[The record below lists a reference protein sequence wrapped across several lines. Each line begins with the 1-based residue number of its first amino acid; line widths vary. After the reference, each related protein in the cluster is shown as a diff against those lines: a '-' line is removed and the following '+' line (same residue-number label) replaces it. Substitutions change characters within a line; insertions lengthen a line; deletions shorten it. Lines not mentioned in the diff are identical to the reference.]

1 MFVLMLGILIAA
13 AVVAT
18 IIAVFR
24 VGSDSSGLLKNF
36 RVGFLTIAAAY
47 SGLVS
52 LLCLAAAAWGMNTR
66 LPWASGVYMYLIPAL
81 SLPAF
86 AILTFSSVRMLSY
99 VLWLLTFTEPFAFYF
114 GDRADRLSSG
124 LRPIADTTE
133 RIGMFFN
140 AFTIVLFGI
149 AVLVQAASICASRE
163 RRMQEANGVA
173 VV

>member
-1 MFVLMLGILIAA
+1 MSVLMFGILIA

-24 VGSDSSGLLKNF
+24 VGSDSSALLKNF
-36 RVGFLTIAAAY
+36 RVGFLAIAAAC
-47 SGLVS
+47 SGLLS
-52 LLCLAAAAWGMNTR
+52 LICLAAAAWGMNTR
-66 LPWASGVYMYLIPAL
+66 LPWGLGVYMYLIPAL

-86 AILTFSSVRMLSY
+86 AILKFGSVRTLSY
-99 VLWLLTFTEPFAFYF
+99 VLWLLTLTEPFAFYF

-124 LRPIADTTE
+124 LRPITNTTE

-163 RRMQEANGVA
+163 RHVQEANGVA